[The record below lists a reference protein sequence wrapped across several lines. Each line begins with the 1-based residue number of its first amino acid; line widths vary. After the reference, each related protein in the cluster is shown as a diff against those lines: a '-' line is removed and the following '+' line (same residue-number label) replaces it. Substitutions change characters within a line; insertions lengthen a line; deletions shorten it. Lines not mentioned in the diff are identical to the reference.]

1 MRERRFPDGRR
12 SDRAQCMT
20 ARTEPALS
28 GTVPF
33 LHSQPRVWIFDMDDT
48 LLASSAGILDEVHVL
63 MNDFLIRRMGFSRE
77 KANFLREYYWRTYG
91 STFIGL
97 WRCHGVDPRVF
108 LPAVHDFDYAPY
120 LTGLKSMRAVL
131 SKFPGRRVLMT
142 NGPRNYA
149 DAILPAI
156 GLKGFFDLE
165 VTSSDMRLFGDWRPK
180 PSVAMMKALAA
191 RLGVKSR
198 DAVLVDDSL
207 LNLRAAKLAGMRT
220 VWCIGMRRRHAGLRM
235 PWNAPMAHPAI
246 DLVVCNVEE
255 LLRRIGRI

>member
-1 MRERRFPDGRR
+1 
-12 SDRAQCMT
+12 
-20 ARTEPALS
+20 
-28 GTVPF
+28 
-33 LHSQPRVWIFDMDDT
+33 MDDT
-48 LLASSAGILDEVHVL
+48 LLASSAGILDEVHDL
-63 MNDFLIRRMGFSRE
+63 MNDFLIRRMGFSAQ

-120 LTGLKSMRAVL
+120 LAGLKSMRSVL

-156 GLKGFFDLE
+156 GLRSFFDLE
-165 VTSSDMRLFGDWRPK
+165 VTSSDMRVFGDWRPK
-180 PSVAMMKALAA
+180 PSVSMMKALAA
-191 RLGVKSR
+191 RLGVRPR
-198 DAVLVDDSL
+198 DAVLIDDSL

-220 VWCIGMRRRHAGLRM
+220 VWGIGMRRRHAGLRM
-235 PWNAPMAHPAI
+235 PWNAPMAHPAV
-246 DLVVCNVEE
+246 DLVVHDVEE